1 MGWHGNPPTI
11 FHMKGMYNMNY
22 NNTQKIVVLK
32 DIPSNLIEEAILI
45 LKTDKDFT
53 SKADNIPSS
62 NDILINEANFIL
74 NNYINEFNDTKKST
88 QKSKRDI
95 NRIIN
100 ISLIGSF
107 LLLVFLLTTF
117 LFF

>member
-1 MGWHGNPPTI
+1 
-11 FHMKGMYNMNY
+11 MNY

-62 NDILINEANFIL
+62 KDILINEANFIL
-74 NNYINEFNDTKKST
+74 NNYIDEFNDTQKSIK
-88 QKSKRDI
+88 KSKRDI
-95 NRIIN
+95 NKIIN
-100 ISLIGSF
+100 ISLVGSF